1 MTRKRRSPK
10 AAEQIKMQLV
20 EIIKDTFDN
29 NGQVIT
35 HGQLADEHVRRN
47 ASRNAEGDVHL
58 YGGPAVVYLR
68 RNEHYAIVPVTA
80 SVATWD
86 GDPEDEVAVANTVAG
101 LGAGGSRIGWY
112 LPASKDD
119 WLWIYYNGHLSG
131 SGQAAVFWAGKVVDD
146 NPQLISAK
154 GRTRIAGRAIARL
167 PIPPGKT
174 EVKVLS
180 ARLGE

>member
-1 MTRKRRSPK
+1 MTRKRRTAK
-10 AAEQIKMQLV
+10 AAAETKAALV
-20 EIIKDTFDN
+20 AIIKDIFDN

-35 HGQLADEHVRRN
+35 HEELADEHVRRN
-47 ASRNAEGDVHL
+47 ASRTALEDVHL
-58 YGGPAVVYLR
+58 YGGPAVVFLR
-68 RNEHYAIVPVTA
+68 NHENYAIVPVTA
-80 SVATWD
+80 SIAAWE
-86 GDPEDEVAVANTVAG
+86 GDPDDEVAVANTVAG
-101 LGAGGSRIGWY
+101 LGAGGARVGWY
-112 LPASKDD
+112 HPASKDD
-119 WLWIYYNGHLSG
+119 WLWIYYAGHLLG
-131 SGQAAVFWAGKVVDD
+131 SGQAAVYHAAKQVDD